1 MTRTAIRGGPRLCR
15 AGAVS
20 LALAVVTVASA
31 CGSAP
36 TAPPTARVERGTVA
50 MKVAA
55 SGALTPVTS
64 QNIGFQKGAKLVELT
79 IRVGDT
85 VTPGQILARE
95 DDYIFRQTLNQQA
108 SLLQQQQA
116 QLDRL
121 IAGVTVP
128 NGKDALDAAERFYN
142 KTKKAVDE
150 QVSLAHFNEEV
161 ASTKYEQDLKA
172 FREAKAAY
180 AACPTSPVP
189 VPPCVGGE
197 EAAFKATRTTAI
209 ASRTAYK
216 TAKHNSDIAE
226 ANGEVTKANANTLLV
241 NARNGLRTARSDRP
255 GSIDVQAALVRSARA
270 AVALAQNDV
279 NNTILRAPIGGT
291 VSAITGTVG
300 EYLGAGAGTTA
311 LSPGSDAAIPGV
323 GAAASSDAAG
333 NAASG
338 LSATRPGGGAFIVL
352 NNLNTFQVI
361 VPFEESDASKV
372 SPNQKV
378 SVNFDAVPDLERDG
392 TVLSVAPT
400 GVNISGVTNYYATVL
415 LTESDPRLHAGQTA
429 EVSVATQAVDNV
441 LLVPNAAVLKD
452 GGQTFVNVPGP
463 DGKPVRTPFQ
473 PGIVG
478 DGSTQV
484 LSGLREGQVIQLP
497 QVNAPPA
504 QPSGTIGG
512 G

>member
-1 MTRTAIRGGPRLCR
+1 MTRTARRGGPRLCR

-31 CGSAP
+31 CGSEP

-64 QNIGFQKGAKLVELT
+64 QNICFQKGAKLVELM
-79 IRVGDT
+79 IKVGDT

-95 DDYIFRQTLNQQA
+95 DDYIFRQTLNQQSA
-108 SLLQQQQA
+108 LLAQQQA

-150 QVSLAHFNEEV
+150 QVSLAHFNV
-161 ASTKYEQDLKA
+161 KTARAKYEEDLKT
-172 FREAKAAY
+172 FRQAKAAY
-180 AACPTSPVP
+180 DACRSTMPLPT
-189 VPPCVGGE
+189 CTGGE
-197 EAAFKATRTTAI
+197 EATYKAARTTAI
-209 ASRTAYK
+209 TSRTAYK
-216 TAKHNSDIAE
+216 TAQHNSKIAE
-226 ANGEVTKANANTLLV
+226 ANGDVTKANANTLLV

-255 GSIDVQAALVRSARA
+255 GSIDVQAALVQSARA

-279 NNTILRAPIGGT
+279 NNTILRAPVGGT

-378 SVNFDAVPDLERDG
+378 EVNFDAVPDLERDG

-463 DGKPVRTPFQ
+463 DGNPVRTPFQ

-484 LSGLREGQVIQLP
+484 LSGLREGQMIQLP